1 MPPLSPR
8 LYAYSSHTFVN
19 AKPYNKDGASAS
31 EFSSAY
37 SSASWASDSAYFRGA
52 DPYAGYQKWT
62 VPFSDTFN
70 ITAAG
75 GQGGGGDSR
84 YGGTGYPGARVE
96 GKFKLEEGDVLVIVV
111 GSGGG
116 RGNGDPHGN
125 QVGGGG
131 GTYVAKLPSMG
142 SSLSSAVPLIVAGGG
157 GGAPTSCSYGCN
169 CGTASCRSGHAGA
182 IPSSCQTAS
191 CGGSSIGWNGVG
203 NGGKATGSIYGGSGA
218 GWKGN
223 GVQPGQHCG
232 GSTAAKSF
240 MSGATGS
247 KGDTCYISTNFG
259 GFGGGGG
266 GTLGGSGA
274 GGGYTGGL
282 AFGSWSSYS
291 GPGYGG
297 GSFNN
302 GTSQVNTGGGGPK
315 SASGS
320 NSASGYVVIA
330 SSLYE

>member
-1 MPPLSPR
+1 MFD
-8 LYAYSSHTFVN
+8 SHRFVN
-19 AKPYNKDGASAS
+19 GKNYNKNGASAS
-31 EFSSAY
+31 EFASAY
-37 SSASWASDSAYFRGA
+37 SATSWVGDSDLFSGA

-62 VPFSDTFN
+62 VPMTAN
-70 ITAAG
+70 YQLTAAG
-75 GQGGGGDSR
+75 GQGGGADSR
-84 YGGTGYPGARVE
+84 FGSGGYPGALIQ
-96 GKFKLEEGDVLVIVV
+96 GNFLLEKGEVLVIVV

-157 GGAPTSCSYGCN
+157 GGAPTRCSYGCN

-240 MSGATGS
+240 MSG
-247 KGDTCYISTNFG
+247 
-259 GFGGGGG
+259 
-266 GTLGGSGA
+266 L
-274 GGGYTGGL
+274 TGGRGNPCSPCHSRSIIERV
-282 AFGSWSSYS
+282 A
-291 GPGYGG
+291 
-297 GSFNN
+297 
-302 GTSQVNTGGGGPK
+302 
-315 SASGS
+315 
-320 NSASGYVVIA
+320 
-330 SSLYE
+330 